1 MQVLNWLYGV
11 RYPRSSPPMQ
21 PVVFPRGEIKV
32 RKPTCAEVEAL
43 DDHHFHGYR
52 RGKLVRV
59 TLCWS
64 HRLLQ
69 IGITQNGPSHGS
81 YCVGNIK
88 AVLCDLFLDCV

>member
-52 RGKLVRV
+52 RGKLVCV
-59 TLCWS
+59 TLVLESPLIADWHYS
-64 HRLLQ
+64 VRAQPLELLRWQ
-69 IGITQNGPSHGS
+69 YKSCS
-81 YCVGNIK
+81 V
-88 AVLCDLFLDCV
+88 

>member
-1 MQVLNWLYGV
+1 MQVLNWHYGV

-59 TLCWS
+59 TLVLVGVTAYC
-64 HRLLQ
+64 RLALLS
-69 IGITQNGPSHGS
+69 TGPAMG
-81 YCVGNIK
+81 VI
-88 AVLCDLFLDCV
+88 ALAI